1 MSVCNLV
8 VNLYIK
14 LNYFFILPIEQPA
27 ENKHRFRYKSEGR
40 ATGTLLGEN
49 STDEIK
55 TYPRLQIR
63 GYQVLLILKTYY

>member
-1 MSVCNLV
+1 MATKEDLEKALKNVQV
-8 VNLYIK
+8 RI
-14 LNYFFILPIEQPA
+14 IEEPA

-63 GYQVLLILKTYY
+63 GYQVLLIFKTYY